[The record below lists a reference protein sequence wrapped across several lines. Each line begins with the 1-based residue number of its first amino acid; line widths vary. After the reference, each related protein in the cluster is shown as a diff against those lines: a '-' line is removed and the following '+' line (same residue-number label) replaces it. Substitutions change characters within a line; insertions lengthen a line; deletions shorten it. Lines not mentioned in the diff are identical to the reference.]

1 MHIPP
6 FYKKRSY
13 QILLVGIFIGTLIAY
28 LLLVYMHG
36 KMYEK
41 LLFER
46 IQLQTQLAEIE
57 SQNEALLEDKEEMEE
72 KSTAIVKS
80 IHIEFLN
87 GKELKFDRLITLQ
100 LEDLIKRELTDVI
113 GKSVQ
118 SVSESDDLLV
128 TVIENKSFTIEDQ
141 SFQFEVKKISISEQI
156 KLSLEGRFAD

>member
-13 QILLVGIFIGTLIAY
+13 QILFAGIFIGTLIAY
-28 LLLVYMHG
+28 LLLLYMHG

-41 LLFER
+41 LLYER
-46 IQLQTQLAEIE
+46 VQLQTQLAEIE

-80 IHIEFLN
+80 IHIEFMN

-100 LEDLIKRELTDVI
+100 LEDLIKRELTEVI

-128 TVIENKSFTIEDQ
+128 TVIENKTFTIEDQ

>member
-13 QILLVGIFIGTLIAY
+13 QILLVGIFIGTIIAY

-72 KSTAIVKS
+72 KSTAIVNS
-80 IHIEFLN
+80 IQIEFLN